1 MGADAPRPARFPTPT
16 ASRSRRPVGGAA
28 SHTTGTH
35 TMEEER
41 LNQISDQIDDLR
53 ARTDALRG
61 YL

>member
-1 MGADAPRPARFPTPT
+1 MRRV
-16 ASRSRRPVGGAA
+16 RPVFRHLSTRAGAAPPGGTA
-28 SHTTGTH
+28 SHTTGPH
-35 TMEEER
+35 TMEAER